1 MRRCEHG
8 STEVNCPQ
16 CIARHLGIKHEP
28 KEKQT
33 FDIPK
38 FLSNEG
44 LREMVKELQSK
55 VKQLQAELA
64 SVTAGKVTIVKE
76 KFYPAD
82 KELIEQLQAENARL
96 REAFDLT
103 IDRSFWLLEKGS
115 PAQWITHSED
125 YLKLMRQLAVDAPYI
140 KSFEE
145 RSGIGMDK
153 AWAFTGDSGKAIKF
167 NSKEKAE
174 RFAKEKMLLEYGV
187 VALEHMFMEMPA
199 TDEEKLNYI
208 AKALASTDSSNW
220 LAEQKAQWLRELA
233 PSEELAQ
240 RFHNRIERGE
250 YHITKMT
257 FGELWRAINGCD

>member
-1 MRRCEHG
+1 MSRTF
-8 STEVNCPQ
+8 SVNDFATNADRFEAYQ
-16 CIARHLGIKHEP
+16 DLVDQH
-28 KEKQT
+28 
-33 FDIPK
+33 
-38 FLSNEG
+38 
-44 LREMVKELQSK
+44 
-55 VKQLQAELA
+55 QA
-64 SVTAGKVTIVKE
+64 T
-76 KFYPAD
+76 
-82 KELIEQLQAENARL
+82 IEQQAAKIAEL

-145 RSGIGMDK
+145 RSGIGMGK

-167 NSKEKAE
+167 DSKEKAE
-174 RFAKEKMLLEYGV
+174 RFAKEERLLEYGV